1 MAVKIRLAQRGKK
14 KTRTYRVVVADARSP
29 RDGKFIED
37 LGFYNPH
44 DNPSTVDIDVEK
56 AVSWLDKGA
65 QPSDR
70 VQKLLEIS
78 GAWAQWRST
87 KGEVVSIPKA
97 PEPKIKSSSKANIK
111 KTEAAAEAEDQE
123 AQHEGDC
130 GDARVRKDRSCYF
143 PLPSTRRAV
152 CVTSDVAGNARA
164 ACSSERHDNDHP
176 RSFGFSHHHRV

>member
-44 DNPSTVDIDVEK
+44 DNPSTVEINVEK

-65 QPSDR
+65 QPSER
-70 VQKLLEIS
+70 AKKLLEIS

-87 KGEVVSIPKA
+87 KGEVVSIPNA
-97 PEPKIKSSSKANIK
+97 PEPKIKSSSKANNK
-111 KTEAAAEAEDQE
+111 KNEPLEQAETEASDSAE
-123 AQHEGDC
+123 G
-130 GDARVRKDRSCYF
+130 
-143 PLPSTRRAV
+143 
-152 CVTSDVAGNARA
+152 
-164 ACSSERHDNDHP
+164 SEEE
-176 RSFGFSHHHRV
+176 

>member
-111 KTEAAAEAEDQE
+111 KTEAAAEAEVEVEVVSDTS
-123 AQHEGDC
+123 EG
-130 GDARVRKDRSCYF
+130 
-143 PLPSTRRAV
+143 
-152 CVTSDVAGNARA
+152 
-164 ACSSERHDNDHP
+164 SEEQ
-176 RSFGFSHHHRV
+176 

>member
-44 DNPSTVDIDVEK
+44 DNPSTVEINVET

-65 QPSDR
+65 QPSER
-70 VQKLLEIS
+70 AKKLLEIS

-87 KGEVVSIPKA
+87 KGEVVSIPNA
-97 PEPKIKSSSKANIK
+97 PEPKIKSSSKANNK
-111 KTEAAAEAEDQE
+111 KNEASEQAETEASDSAE
-123 AQHEGDC
+123 G
-130 GDARVRKDRSCYF
+130 
-143 PLPSTRRAV
+143 
-152 CVTSDVAGNARA
+152 
-164 ACSSERHDNDHP
+164 SEEE
-176 RSFGFSHHHRV
+176 

>member
-44 DNPSTVDIDVEK
+44 DNPSTVDINVEK

-65 QPSDR
+65 QPSER
-70 VQKLLEIS
+70 AQKLLEIS

-87 KGEVVSIPKA
+87 KGEVVSIPSA
-97 PEPKIKSSSKANIK
+97 PEPKIKSSSKANNK
-111 KTEAAAEAEDQE
+111 KIEAASTVEEEITENQE
-123 AQHEGDC
+123 G
-130 GDARVRKDRSCYF
+130 
-143 PLPSTRRAV
+143 
-152 CVTSDVAGNARA
+152 
-164 ACSSERHDNDHP
+164 SEEE
-176 RSFGFSHHHRV
+176 

>member
-111 KTEAAAEAEDQE
+111 KNEAAAEAEVEVEVVSDTS
-123 AQHEGDC
+123 EG
-130 GDARVRKDRSCYF
+130 
-143 PLPSTRRAV
+143 
-152 CVTSDVAGNARA
+152 
-164 ACSSERHDNDHP
+164 SEEE
-176 RSFGFSHHHRV
+176 

>member
-111 KTEAAAEAEDQE
+111 KTEEAAEAEVEEVSDTS
-123 AQHEGDC
+123 EG
-130 GDARVRKDRSCYF
+130 
-143 PLPSTRRAV
+143 
-152 CVTSDVAGNARA
+152 
-164 ACSSERHDNDHP
+164 SEEE
-176 RSFGFSHHHRV
+176 

>member
-97 PEPKIKSSSKANIK
+97 PEPKLKSSSKANIK
-111 KTEAAAEAEDQE
+111 KNEAAAEAEVVVEEVSDTS
-123 AQHEGDC
+123 EG
-130 GDARVRKDRSCYF
+130 
-143 PLPSTRRAV
+143 
-152 CVTSDVAGNARA
+152 
-164 ACSSERHDNDHP
+164 SEEE
-176 RSFGFSHHHRV
+176 